1 MLFRGHQGVHLYL
14 SSSWYRLPFCPI
26 AARGGVSHFAK
37 VPVELYGDMDMH
49 GRLGSEMCI
58 SPIICRWG
66 NANSRRDARSG
77 LSLNNIRWRDGTSSY
92 ENSSFLLDWYS
103 GNIHIVLPDTS
114 GSLATSDPIFYE
126 TQGLTGYYEATYM
139 ATMRLLGDTTRC
151 KIKSTRRDLPGLCY
165 SYQKQRETTNDQLA
179 QNTQDLTITSP

>member
-1 MLFRGHQGVHLYL
+1 MDALVRKCAYHQ
-14 SSSWYRLPFCPI
+14 SF
-26 AARGGVSHFAK
+26 AAEETQTAEEMHVVGCHWIISGGEM
-37 VPVELYGDMDMH
+37 EL
-49 GRLGSEMCI
+49 GRVQAG
-58 SPIICRWG
+58 G
-66 NANSRRDARSG
+66 
-77 LSLNNIRWRDGTSSY
+77 SY